1 MDVVLERLAI
11 LKSRLSAVNLAQ
23 RTDAADAVAS
33 IAIALRSVLV
43 AVDAATQRPLPN
55 SRRAIG

>member
-23 RTDAADAVAS
+23 RTDAADGVAS